1 MSDFSDVAQN
11 WFHRNIIKIQ
21 MTKSCSMKEVLRKHN
36 HLAICEVG
44 KAGCLA
50 MTVSQLVDAANGK
63 AFSDLSC
70 IPRFNYMYL
79 SNTPNV
85 RS

>member
-1 MSDFSDVAQN
+1 
-11 WFHRNIIKIQ
+11 
-21 MTKSCSMKEVLRKHN
+21 MTKVMQYERGKHN
-36 HLAICEVG
+36 HLAICEVD

-50 MTVSQLVDAANGK
+50 MTVSQLVDGANGK

-70 IPRFNYMYL
+70 ISRLNNVYL

-85 RS
+85 RP